1 MAADALTTLASGT
14 VDLIPEG
21 GLEERVGRDRP
32 LRVKLGVDP
41 SRPDLTLGHAVVLR
55 KLRQFQD
62 AGHVA
67 VLIIGDFTAR
77 IGDPSGRSETRPVLS
92 EEEIAANAETY
103 LAQAGKVIEVEA
115 AEIHGNAEWLSG
127 MQMADLI
134 ELASSATVAQMLER
148 EDFRERYRSERPISV
163 VELLY
168 PLFQGYDSVAVRADV
183 ELGGTDQKFNLLM
196 GREVQR
202 AYEQEP
208 QVVVTLPLLEG
219 TDGIRKMSKSLD
231 NYIGLTEASDEMF
244 GKLMRI
250 PDELIGKYLRL
261 TTPLDPGEVD
271 AIERDLRERIAHPN
285 EAKRRLAREVV
296 DLYHG
301 TGAGTAAEAR
311 FDLVHREHEIPDEIT
326 DVQVPASIFGEAG
339 DGVWV
344 VYVPALLEAM
354 GLVSSRSEAR
364 RLQAQGGVRVDGE
377 QERHADLRVT
387 GLPPGRLAGSVWQV
401 GRRKFA
407 RLAGVQTDAARS
419 SNSGSSPAAG

>member
-1 MAADALTTLASGT
+1 MAADVPTTLASGS
-14 VDLIPEG
+14 VDLVPTG
-21 GLEERVGRDRP
+21 GLEQRLEQRRP

-77 IGDPSGRSETRPVLS
+77 IGDPSGRSETRPMLM
-92 EEEIAANAETY
+92 EQEIRANADTY
-103 LAQAGKVIEVEA
+103 LAQAGKVVDVEA
-115 AEIHGNAEWLSG
+115 AEIHGNAEWTAG
-127 MQMADLI
+127 MDMDELVR
-134 ELASSATVAQMLER
+134 LASTATIAQMLER
-148 EDFRERYRSERPISV
+148 EDFRDRYRGERPISV
-163 VELLY
+163 VEFLY

-183 ELGGTDQKFNLLM
+183 ELGGTDQTFNLLM

-202 AYEQEP
+202 AYGQEP
-208 QVVVTLPLLEG
+208 QVVLTLPLLEG

-231 NYIGLTEASDEMF
+231 NYIGLTEPPDDMF

-250 PDELIGKYLRL
+250 PDDLITKYLRL
-261 TTPLDPGEVD
+261 TTLVEASEVD
-271 AIERDLRERIAHPN
+271 GIERGLREGTVHPN

-301 TGAGTAAEAR
+301 LEAGAAAEER
-311 FDLVHREHEIPDEIT
+311 FNAVHREREMPE
-326 DVQVPASIFGEAG
+326 DVQEVRVPVSVFGEEK
-339 DGVWV
+339 DGVRV

-354 GLVSSRSEAR
+354 GLVTSRSEAR
-364 RLQAQGGVRVDGE
+364 RLQAQGGVRRDGAPVPDE
-377 QERHADLRVT
+377 DISIEGD
-387 GLPPGRLAGSVWQV
+387 PPGHLAGSVWQV

-407 RLAGVQTDAARS
+407 RLAGIDER
-419 SNSGSSPAAG
+419 

>member
-1 MAADALTTLASGT
+1 MAADVLMTLASGS
-14 VDLIPEG
+14 VDLVPKG
-21 GLEERVGRDRP
+21 GLDERLREGRP

-55 KLRQFQD
+55 KLREFQD

-77 IGDPSGRSETRPVLS
+77 IGDPSGQSETRPMLT
-92 EEEIAANAETY
+92 EDEIRANAETY
-103 LAQAGKVIEVEA
+103 LAQAGKVIGVDA
-115 AEIHGNAEWLSG
+115 AEIHGNAEWLAG
-127 MQMADLI
+127 MDMAELI
-134 ELASSATVAQMLER
+134 RLASTATVAQMLER
-148 EDFRERYRSERPISV
+148 EDFRDRYQRERPISV

-168 PLFQGYDSVAVRADV
+168 PLLQGYDSVAVRADV
-183 ELGGTDQKFNLLM
+183 ELGGTDQTFNLLM

-208 QVVVTLPLLEG
+208 QIVLTVPLLEG

-231 NYIGLTEASDEMF
+231 NYIGLTEPPDDMF

-250 PDELIGKYLRL
+250 PDQLIAKYLRL
-261 TTPLDPGEVD
+261 CAPVDPAEVD
-271 AIERDLRERIAHPN
+271 AIDRGLREGTVHPN

-301 TGAGTAAEAR
+301 QGAGTAAEER
-311 FDLVHREHEIPDEIT
+311 FNAVHREHEVPDEIAR
-326 DVQVPASIFGEAG
+326 VHVPAGVFAERE
-339 DGVWV
+339 DGVRV

-354 GLVSSRSEAR
+354 GLVGSRSEAR
-364 RLQAQGGVRVDGE
+364 RLQGQGGVRMDGE
-377 QERHADLRVT
+377 QVAREDIPIE
-387 GLPPGRLAGSVWQV
+387 GEPPGQLAGSVWQV

-407 RLAGVQTDAARS
+407 RLTGIED
-419 SNSGSSPAAG
+419 G

>member
-1 MAADALTTLASGT
+1 MAADVLTTLASGS
-14 VDLIPEG
+14 VDLVPEG
-21 GLEERVGRDRP
+21 GLEERLEQGRP

-67 VLIIGDFTAR
+67 VLIVGDFTAR
-77 IGDPSGRSETRPVLS
+77 IGDPSGQSETRPMLTDENVR
-92 EEEIAANAETY
+92 ANADTY
-103 LAQAGKVIEVEA
+103 LAQAGKVIDAEA
-115 AEIHGNAEWLSG
+115 AEIHGNAEWSSE
-127 MQMADLI
+127 MDMAELLK
-134 ELASSATVAQMLER
+134 LASIATVAQMLER
-148 EDFRERYRSERPISV
+148 EDFRERYQHERPISV

-202 AYEQEP
+202 AYGQDP
-208 QVVVTLPLLEG
+208 QVVLTLPLLEG
-219 TDGIRKMSKSLD
+219 IDGVRKMSKSLD
-231 NYIGLTEASDEMF
+231 NYIGLTEPPEDMF

-250 PDELIGKYLRL
+250 PDELIVKYLRL
-261 TTPLDPGEVD
+261 SGPLDPVEVD
-271 AIERDLRERIAHPN
+271 SIERGLREGDVHPN

-296 DLYHG
+296 DLYHHA
-301 TGAGTAAEAR
+301 GAGAAAEER
-311 FDLVHREHEIPDEIT
+311 FNVIHREHDIPDE
-326 DVQVPASIFGEAG
+326 VPSVSVPSSVFGEQ
-339 DGVWV
+339 DGVRV

-354 GLVSSRSEAR
+354 GLVGSRSEAR

-377 QERHADLRVT
+377 QVPQEDIRIEGD
-387 GLPPGRLAGSVWQV
+387 PPGQLAGSVWQV

-407 RLAGVQTDAARS
+407 RLAGIDEAR
-419 SNSGSSPAAG
+419 

>member
-1 MAADALTTLASGT
+1 MAADAPTTLASGS
-14 VDLIPEG
+14 VDLVPQG
-21 GLEERVGRDRP
+21 GLEERLDRGRP

-77 IGDPSGRSETRPVLS
+77 IGDPSGRSETRPMLT
-92 EEEIAANAETY
+92 EDDIRANADTY
-103 LAQAGKVIEVEA
+103 LAQAGKVIDIDA
-115 AEIHGNAEWLSG
+115 AEIHGNAEWTSP
-127 MQMADLI
+127 MNMAELI
-134 ELASSATVAQMLER
+134 RLASSATVAQMLER
-148 EDFRERYRSERPISV
+148 EDFRERYEGGRPISV
-163 VELLY
+163 VEFLY

-202 AYEQEP
+202 AYGQDP
-208 QVVVTLPLLEG
+208 QVVLTLPLLEG
-219 TDGIRKMSKSLD
+219 TDGVRKMSKSLD
-231 NYIGLTEASDEMF
+231 NYIGLTEPADDMF

-250 PDELIGKYLRL
+250 PDQLIAKYLRL
-261 TTPLDPGEVD
+261 TAPLDPSEVD
-271 AIERDLRERIAHPN
+271 AVERGLGDGSMHPN

-301 TGAGTAAEAR
+301 AGVGAAAEER
-311 FDLVHREHEIPDEIT
+311 FNVVHRARELPDEIA
-326 DVQVPASIFGEAG
+326 DVRVPASVFGEKEG
-339 DGVWV
+339 DRV

-354 GLVSSRSEAR
+354 GLVGSRSEAR

-377 QERHADLRVT
+377 QVPHEEIPI
-387 GLPPGRLAGSVWQV
+387 GGEPPGRLEGTVWQV

-407 RLAGVQTDAARS
+407 RLAGIE
-419 SNSGSSPAAG
+419 G

>member
-1 MAADALTTLASGT
+1 MAADVLTTLASGS
-14 VDLIPEG
+14 VDLVPEG
-21 GLEERVGRDRP
+21 GLGERLEQGRP

-77 IGDPSGRSETRPVLS
+77 IGDPSGQSETRPMLT
-92 EEEIAANAETY
+92 EEEIRANADTY
-103 LAQAGKVIEVEA
+103 LAQAGKVIEIDA
-115 AEIHGNAEWLSG
+115 AEIHGNAEWTSG
-127 MQMADLI
+127 MDMAELI
-134 ELASSATVAQMLER
+134 RLASTATVAQMLER
-148 EDFRERYRSERPISV
+148 EDFRDRYRAERPISV

-183 ELGGTDQKFNLLM
+183 ELGGTDQTFNLLM

-202 AYEQEP
+202 AYGQEP
-208 QVVVTLPLLEG
+208 QVVLTLPLLEG
-219 TDGIRKMSKSLD
+219 TDGVRKMSKSLD
-231 NYIGLTEASDEMF
+231 NYIGLTEPPEDMF

-250 PDELIGKYLRL
+250 PDELITKYFRL
-261 TTPLDPGEVD
+261 SAPVDPVEVD
-271 AIERDLRERIAHPN
+271 AIEHGLRDATVHPN

-301 TGAGTAAEAR
+301 AGAGPAAEER
-311 FDLVHREHEIPDEIT
+311 FNVVHREHEIPDE
-326 DVQVPASIFGEAG
+326 VPSVSVPSSVFGEQG
-339 DGVWV
+339 GVRV

-354 GLVSSRSEAR
+354 GLAASRSEAR
-364 RLQAQGGVRVDGE
+364 RLLAQGGVRVDGE
-377 QERHADLRVT
+377 QVPQEDVRIEGD
-387 GLPPGRLAGSVWQV
+387 PPGQLAGSVWQV

-407 RLAGVQTDAARS
+407 RLAGIDER
-419 SNSGSSPAAG
+419 

>member
-1 MAADALTTLASGT
+1 MAADVPTTLASGS
-14 VDLIPEG
+14 VDLVPTG
-21 GLEERVGRDRP
+21 GLEERLAQERP

-77 IGDPSGRSETRPVLS
+77 IGDPSGQSETRPMLT
-92 EEEIAANAETY
+92 EAEIRANADTY
-103 LAQAGKVIEVEA
+103 LAQAGKVVDVEA
-115 AEIHGNAEWLSG
+115 AEIHGNAEWTAG
-127 MQMADLI
+127 MDMAELI
-134 ELASSATVAQMLER
+134 RLASTATIAQMLER
-148 EDFRERYRSERPISV
+148 EDFRDRYRGERPISV

-183 ELGGTDQKFNLLM
+183 ELGGTDQTFNLLM

-202 AYEQEP
+202 AYGQEP
-208 QVVVTLPLLEG
+208 QVVLTLPLLEG
-219 TDGIRKMSKSLD
+219 TDGVRKMSKSLD
-231 NYIGLTEASDEMF
+231 NYIGLTEPPDEMF

-250 PDELIGKYLRL
+250 PDDLIPKFLRL
-261 TTPLDPGEVD
+261 TTPAEPSKVD
-271 AIERDLRERIAHPN
+271 AIERGLRDGTVHPN

-301 TGAGTAAEAR
+301 AEAGTAAENR
-311 FDLVHREHEIPDEIT
+311 FNAVHREHEIPEE
-326 DVQVPASIFGEAG
+326 VPEVRVPAIVFGEEK
-339 DGVWV
+339 DGVRV

-354 GLVSSRSEAR
+354 GLVASRSEAR
-364 RLQAQGGVRVDGE
+364 RLQAQGGVRRDGE
-377 QERHADLRVT
+377 PVPQEDIPIE
-387 GLPPGRLAGSVWQV
+387 GDPPGHLAGSVWQV

-407 RLAGVQTDAARS
+407 RLAGIDER
-419 SNSGSSPAAG
+419 